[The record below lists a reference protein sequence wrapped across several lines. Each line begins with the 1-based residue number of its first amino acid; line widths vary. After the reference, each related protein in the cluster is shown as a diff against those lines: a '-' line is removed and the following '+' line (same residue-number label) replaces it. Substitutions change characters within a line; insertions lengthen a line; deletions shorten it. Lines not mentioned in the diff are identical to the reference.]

1 MPMRRV
7 GATALLTMAVLAGG
21 CDLLPPEADSDPT
34 PTPTASERPAVATSP
49 PAPSPSL
56 IPTSAPVAS
65 APPVGS
71 DLAIG
76 GYAEVLVNGLRVRAA
91 PGTASGVRGSVDAG
105 EVVQIVGGPADAD
118 SLRWWEIS
126 IGELRGYAASAGA
139 DGTVYLAPTSAP

>member
-1 MPMRRV
+1 MPMRRIR
-7 GATALLTMAVLAGG
+7 AAALLTMAVLAGG
-21 CDLLPPEADSDPT
+21 CDLLLPEADAD

-49 PAPSPSL
+49 PAAPSPSL
-56 IPTSAPVAS
+56 VPTSAPVAS
-65 APPVGS
+65 PPPVGS

-91 PGTASGVRGSVDAG
+91 PGTASEVRGSVDAG